1 MTRTRRD
8 GLYLLLI
15 GTVLFLILGVAFEKS
30 SSSAMQDFRVLYNPA
45 RCLLQG
51 CDPYKESQVLR
62 IAQAEGRD
70 RLSDTAVVRQIV
82 TRYIYPPTSFSF
94 TAPFAMLPWGP
105 AHVLW
110 MTLTIGSLIFASFLI
125 WNLAA
130 NDAPILSGVMVGF
143 LLVNCELIVISGNSA
158 GIVVSLC
165 VVAVWCF
172 LQDRFVPAG
181 ILCLAVSLAMKPH
194 DAGMVWLYF
203 LLAGGAYR
211 KRALQTI
218 VACAVLSL
226 PGLLWV
232 WHVSPHWF
240 REMRGNILAFSVH
253 GGLTDPGPAATAANG
268 PGMLT
273 NLQAVFSI
281 FKDDPSFYNLASY
294 VVCAPLLVVWIFVTL
309 RSRMSPNTVRL
320 GLAAIAALSL
330 LPIYH
335 REYDAKLLLLTV
347 PACAMLWAEG
357 GCIGRAALSLNVAGF
372 VLTGDLPQALLVGL
386 LYHPHSSATGL
397 SAQAAAAV
405 LAFPA
410 PLILLII
417 GIFYLWVYFRRS
429 NLNPASAAMPNR
441 IDVPRDRSPGIPQA
455 RA

>member
-15 GTVLFLILGVAFEKS
+15 GTALFLILSVAFEKS
-30 SSSAMQDFRVLYNPA
+30 SPAAMQDFRVLYNPA

-51 CDPYKESQVLR
+51 CDPYNEREVLR
-62 IAQAEGRD
+62 TARAQGRD
-70 RLSDTAVVRQIV
+70 RPSDTAVVRQIV
-82 TRYIYPPTSFSF
+82 TRYIYPPTTFVF
-94 TAPFAMLPWGP
+94 TVPFAMLPWGP

-110 MTLTIGSLIFASFLI
+110 MTFTVGSMILASFLI
-125 WNLAA
+125 WNLGA

-181 ILCLAVSLAMKPH
+181 ILCLAVSLAIKPH

-203 LLAGGAYR
+203 LLAGGVYR
-211 KRALQTI
+211 KRALQTV
-218 VACAVLSL
+218 VAFAVLSL

-232 WHVSPHWF
+232 WHVAPHWF
-240 REMRGNILAFSVH
+240 QEMRANILAFSVH

-273 NLQAVFSI
+273 NLQAVFSV
-281 FKDDPSFYNLASY
+281 FSDDPRFYNLATY
-294 VVCAPLLVVWIFVTL
+294 LVCAPLLLVWIFVTL
-309 RSRMSPNTVRL
+309 RSRASPATVRL
-320 GLAAIAALSL
+320 GLAAIATLSL

-357 GCIGRAALSLNVAGF
+357 GLIGRVALSLNLTGF

-386 LYHPHSSATGL
+386 LYHPHSSATGP
-397 SAQAAAAV
+397 SAQAAAAG

-417 GIFYLWVYFRRS
+417 SIFYLWVYFRRS
-429 NLNPASAAMPNR
+429 IPDTRLSAMA
-441 IDVPRDRSPGIPQA
+441 PGSSQ
-455 RA
+455 

>member
-15 GTVLFLILGVAFEKS
+15 GTVLFLILSVAFEKS

-45 RCLLQG
+45 RCILKG
-51 CDPYKESQVLR
+51 CDPYKESEVLR
-62 IAQAEGRD
+62 IARAEGRD
-70 RLSDTAVVRQIV
+70 RPSDTAVVRQIV

-110 MTLTIGSLIFASFLI
+110 MTLTVGSMILASFLI
-125 WNLAA
+125 WNLGA

-165 VVAVWCF
+165 LVAVWCF

-181 ILCLAVSLAMKPH
+181 ILCLAVSLAIKPH

-203 LLAGGAYR
+203 LLAGGVYR

-218 VACAVLSL
+218 VACAVMSL

-232 WHVSPHWF
+232 WHVAPHWF
-240 REMRGNILAFSVH
+240 QEMRANILAFSVH
-253 GGLTDPGPAATAANG
+253 GGLTDPGPAATSANG

-273 NLQAVFSI
+273 NLQAVFSV
-281 FKDDPSFYNLASY
+281 FSLATY
-294 VVCAPLLVVWIFVTL
+294 MVCAPLLLVWIFVTL
-309 RSRMSPNTVRL
+309 RSRMSPNTARL

-357 GCIGRAALSLNVAGF
+357 GFIGRVALLLNVAGF

-386 LYHPHSSATGL
+386 LYHPHSSTTGL
-397 SAQAAAAV
+397 SAQVAAAG

-410 PLILLII
+410 PLILLIV

-429 NLNPASAAMPNR
+429 IPDTRLSAMA
-441 IDVPRDRSPGIPQA
+441 PGSSQ
-455 RA
+455 